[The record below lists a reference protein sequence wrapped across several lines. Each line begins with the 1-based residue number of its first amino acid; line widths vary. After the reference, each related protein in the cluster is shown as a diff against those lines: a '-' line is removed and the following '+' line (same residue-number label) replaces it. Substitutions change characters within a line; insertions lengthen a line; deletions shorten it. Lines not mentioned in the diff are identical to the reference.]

1 MGFWDKIVGILKRKD
16 NAELCET
23 TKKELDGKYRSY
35 FNNVNPINK
44 DELKVEEP
52 RLLNFL
58 SNFSL
63 IIESIYSDLKLIWIN
78 PKNMKKTNPEKP
90 VLYDGIVEL
99 PTKFKSIIEK
109 KIKEYEKELKEV
121 EAELG
126 PFVKNDELY
135 KKIKEE
141 FEDKVKEEIE
151 NLKKQMEESYNQ
163 IKDKIDEEIC
173 KDIEDVLNE
182 GKDLLDLFA
191 SLKEEPI
198 KEGDNTSRLGVLRLL
213 QSVAKYFNLV
223 KEVGKKLGNKNFDD
237 KISNDSALRTVKEK
251 LRALQNLILKYLED
265 VENYAKD
272 IKDNNNS
279 RSVLDE
285 VIEYFVRAQTAVFL
299 ISDFDEVDRNRLIKL
314 FIENR
319 NKTYERLEDNVKQE
333 LKTIFKNN
341 GIEDENTIKEYWN
354 NYVLDV
360 EFEKF
365 LFTEQKYVM
374 IKVPA

>member
-109 KIKEYEKELKEV
+109 KVKEYEKELKEV

>member
-354 NYVLDV
+354 KYVVNV